1 MKAGLLDREAKL
13 LRKRA
18 LREHAVLSAA
28 DTAVCDAYAV
38 ESGVASFSLMQ
49 TAGSRLAEAILQRW
63 GRRPALIACGPG
75 NNGGDGY
82 ICAARLLAAGW
93 PVTVAAMGDPEQLK
107 GDARKAYLAWD
118 GPVQSVEHAD
128 PSAFGL
134 IVDALFGAGLDRP
147 LTGAVAE
154 FCQRVNASPGIVVA
168 VDLPSGQKGD
178 AAEADGPVIAADLT
192 MTFHTAKPAHLL
204 EPAAS
209 VCGERVVVDIGIPDG
224 WESRATLV
232 ALRNSPALWADQL
245 PVTGTQSHKHQ
256 RGRLLVFT
264 GDASST
270 GAGRLAGEAGS
281 RAGAGLVTLASP
293 VDAVPVNAAHS
304 TAVMVRPWAGGHESE
319 AIAQACRAD
328 VAVIG
333 PGAGIGAGTKQAVES
348 LLTARARAVLDA
360 DALTSYEND
369 LPELLD
375 SLRPDD
381 VLTPH
386 VGEFRR
392 IFPGVL
398 EASAHKL
405 EAACEAAHLA
415 GCTVLLKG
423 PDTIIAA
430 PGRTAV
436 INRHASPVLATAGSG
451 DVLAGV
457 IGGLMAQGMGGFDAA
472 CGAAWLHGDAGQRI
486 GTGLTAE
493 RLLEAIGPARNALD
507 ARLRRQSVQQ
517 RLLAG

>member
-18 LREHAVLSAA
+18 LRQHAVLSAA

-49 TAGSRLAEAILQRW
+49 TAGAELAAAILQRW
-63 GRRPALIACGPG
+63 HMRPALIACGPG

-82 ICAARLLAAGW
+82 ICAARLLEAGW
-93 PVTVAAMGDPEQLK
+93 PVTVAALGDPEQLK
-107 GDARKAYLAWD
+107 GDARKAYLAWG
-118 GPVQSVEHAD
+118 GPVQSVEESD
-128 PSAFGL
+128 PSEFGL
-134 IVDALFGAGLDRP
+134 VVDALFGAGLDRP

-154 FCQRVNASPGIVVA
+154 FCQRVNASSAVVVA

-178 AAEADGPVIAADLT
+178 AAQADGPVIVADLT
-192 MTFHTAKPAHLL
+192 ITFHTAKPAHLL

-209 VCGERVVVDIGIPDG
+209 TCGELVVVDIGIPDG
-224 WESRATLV
+224 WDSRAVPL
-232 ALRNSPALWADQL
+232 ALRNSPALWAGEL
-245 PVTGTQSHKHQ
+245 PATATLSHKHQ
-256 RGRLLVFT
+256 RGRLVVFT
-264 GDASST
+264 GGVSST
-270 GAGRLAGEAGS
+270 GAGRLAGEAGL

-293 VDAVPVNAAHS
+293 VDALPINAAQS
-304 TAVMVRPWAGGHESE
+304 TAVMVRPWAGGYESE

-333 PGAGIGAGTKQAVES
+333 PGTGIGAGTKQAVES
-348 LLTARARAVLDA
+348 LLTARAKAVLDA

-369 LPELLD
+369 LPELLN

-381 VLTPH
+381 VMTPH
-386 VGEFRR
+386 TGEFRR
-392 IFPGVL
+392 VFPGVL

-405 EAACEAAHLA
+405 EAACRAAEQA

-430 PGRTAV
+430 PGRMAV

-472 CGAAWLHGDAGQRI
+472 CAAAWLHGDAGMRI

-493 RLLEAIGPARNALD
+493 RLLEAVGLSRNALD
-507 ARLRRQSVQQ
+507 GRLRRQCAQR
-517 RLLAG
+517 RLLAC